1 MYASNEPKA
10 LTSAT
15 SISSNDPKNAD
26 IKSWSGALQRLQDS
40 RLEKQR
46 FVMNDH
52 KTEDLAKLA
61 LSAKVERALARRLVG
76 QDAAFS
82 TAKKPLDIE
91 KAALQ
96 VEAR

>member
-1 MYASNEPKA
+1 
-10 LTSAT
+10 
-15 SISSNDPKNAD
+15 
-26 IKSWSGALQRLQDS
+26 
-40 RLEKQR
+40 
-46 FVMNDH
+46 MNDH